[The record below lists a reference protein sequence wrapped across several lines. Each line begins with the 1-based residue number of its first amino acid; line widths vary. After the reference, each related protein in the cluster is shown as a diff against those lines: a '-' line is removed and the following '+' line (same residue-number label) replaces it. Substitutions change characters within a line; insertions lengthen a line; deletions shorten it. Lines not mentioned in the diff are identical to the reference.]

1 MENLG
6 KKLEWKKEKIAIKYG
21 MESKIKFLLKEVRA
35 DLSTAKPMIGMTEGL
50 YDTGVLD
57 GEIEKLE
64 WFETKL
70 KEILKEGK

>member
-1 MENLG
+1 M
-6 KKLEWKKEKIAIKYG
+6 AIKYG

-35 DLSTAKPMIGMTEGL
+35 DLNISKPMVGMTEGL

-64 WFETKL
+64 WIENKL
-70 KEILKEGK
+70 QAILREGK